1 MLEAGQKAGK
11 SSIGFSVHADI
22 FAGASQHPSPLQS
35 TLPVEKTRNRT
46 AVKKD
51 VKDYSRLTR
60 PKSWCGKPL
69 RRIPCQLKAS
79 DKKDHESWV
88 IKFQNYC
95 PWSRCSPLSQEHY
108 KRIAVDSH
116 RAQVVTRPIKCH
128 ETSFDSRAYAVLSV
142 IPDGLDSEARR
153 SCWRGQGRTP
163 PAANSFV
170 RKTLASLVV
179 SHPQIKHILNEKF
192 TWEDK
197 LKIVKDNLEH
207 QSLQVFRN
215 FQCWLGNCKEWRHA
229 AQILK
234 RKRQFVMFFFNL
246 TYL

>member
-95 PWSRCSPLSQEHY
+95 PWSRCSPLSQEHCKKNRCGQPPSSSGDEAY
-108 KRIAVDSH
+108 KMPRNLIWLTCLCCPLSH
-116 RAQVVTRPIKCH
+116 SWWSWFRGKQKLLAWARPYA
-128 ETSFDSRAYAVLSV
+128 SSR
-142 IPDGLDSEARR
+142 
-153 SCWRGQGRTP
+153 
-163 PAANSFV
+163 
-170 RKTLASLVV
+170 
-179 SHPQIKHILNEKF
+179 
-192 TWEDK
+192 
-197 LKIVKDNLEH
+197 
-207 QSLQVFRN
+207 
-215 FQCWLGNCKEWRHA
+215 
-229 AQILK
+229 
-234 RKRQFVMFFFNL
+234 
-246 TYL
+246 